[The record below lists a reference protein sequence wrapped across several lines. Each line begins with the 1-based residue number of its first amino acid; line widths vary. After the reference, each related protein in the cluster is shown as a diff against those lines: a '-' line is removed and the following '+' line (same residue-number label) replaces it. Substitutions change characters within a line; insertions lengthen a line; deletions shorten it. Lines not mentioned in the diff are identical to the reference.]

1 MGGIGKSK
9 DMRMRITAIC
19 AVAAIAVYGSNNDSI
34 PDQILDEV
42 TVSAT
47 RPQIGSDN
55 GIMSVDLRQIVDNKP
70 VTNIL
75 EALPYI
81 PGVTTNGGQIGLA
94 GASAITI
101 LVNGEMSD
109 MPAANIYQLLYS
121 LPVDKMDHVE
131 VMYAAPP
138 QYHVNGAVINV
149 ILKTPRPLDELQG
162 QVLAGA
168 HHTHYTSAG
177 GAVSA
182 TYATR
187 RWSFDLN
194 YDLTNSRTWGH
205 ESTESNHLIEG
216 SRHLITDE
224 QSRRSQSLSNSIYA
238 SAAYKTDRNSS
249 LKLTYAGH
257 INSHHKARSNA
268 YGTLGEFENRHSYP
282 TPDGFHYATFSY
294 TTSSGMKIGADYTYY
309 HERRNQRM
317 QLMPAGTDIVQSD
330 LSQSINRAH
339 AYIDRSD
346 SIGSWL
352 INYGAEYTYTSDRSQ
367 QSYSLPPQQGFDGIL
382 RENVADVYVGLQ
394 HSFPFGLQA
403 SAAIKGEYYHTDLD
417 HNFNIMPQ
425 LSATYYRTPTSIFQL
440 SFNTRRIYPS
450 YWELHGG
457 TSYINDYT
465 TVVGNP
471 ALKPCIN
478 YDGQLSYIFRQ
489 RYVATLYMNYADQA
503 SVQLPYQQPDRLNL
517 IYQTVNLNYSN
528 TMGLNLHIP
537 VDITDMYNATLTA
550 NGFYNRVNA
559 DQYHDM
565 SFDRHRLVFY
575 GSLDQT
581 VKPWHN
587 SPVAITVEA
596 AYISPSLQGV
606 ASMSGM
612 WRINA
617 GVKWTFA
624 RQRAELAFRADDIF
638 NTWSPVMRIN
648 HHTQDY
654 RMDIHDMTRTIK
666 LTFTYRFNG
675 FKPKND
681 KSSIDSSR
689 FGAGNN

>member
-1 MGGIGKSK
+1 
-9 DMRMRITAIC
+9 MRVRITAIF
-19 AVAAIAVYGSNNDSI
+19 AITAMTVYGSDNDPI
-34 PDQILDEV
+34 PEQMLDEV

-55 GIMSVDLRQIVDNKP
+55 GIMSVDLRQIVQDKP
-70 VTNIL
+70 VSNIL
-75 EALPYI
+75 EALVYL

-94 GASAITI
+94 GATSMSI

-109 MPAANIYQLLYS
+109 MPVANMYQLLYS
-121 LPVDKMDHVE
+121 MPVDKIERVE
-131 VMYAAPP
+131 VMYATPP
-138 QYHVNGAVINV
+138 QYHVAGAAINV
-149 ILKTPRPLDELQG
+149 ILKTPRPLDGLQG

-168 HHTHYTSAG
+168 HHAHYTSAG

-194 YDLTNSRTWGH
+194 YDLTNSRTWAH
-205 ESTESNHLIEG
+205 ESTASNHLING
-216 SRHLITDE
+216 TRHLITDD
-224 QSRRSQSLSNSIYA
+224 QYRRSQSLSNSIYA
-238 SAAYKTDRNSS
+238 SASYKTARNSS

-257 INSHHKARSNA
+257 INARHKSRSNTN
-268 YGTLGEFENRHSYP
+268 GTLGEFENRQSYP

-317 QLMPAGTDIVQSD
+317 QLMPAGTDIVQSE

-339 AYIDRSD
+339 AYADRSD

-352 INYGAEYTYTSDRSQ
+352 INYGLEYTHTSDHSRQ
-367 QSYSLPPQQGFDGIL
+367 NYTLPPQEGFDGTL

-403 SAAIKGEYYHTDLD
+403 SVAIKGEYYHTDLD

-440 SFNTRRIYPS
+440 NFNSRRIYPS

-457 TSYINDYT
+457 TSYINDYA

-503 SVQLPYQQPDRLNL
+503 SVQLPYQQPDRLSL
-517 IYQTVNLNYSN
+517 IYQTLNLNYSN
-528 TMGLNLHIP
+528 TVGLNLHIP
-537 VDITDMYNATLTA
+537 IEVADIYNVTLTA
-550 NGFYNRVNA
+550 NGFYNRVKA
-559 DQYHDM
+559 DRYHDM
-565 SFDRHRLVFY
+565 SFDRHRMVFY
-575 GSLDQT
+575 SSLNQT
-581 VKPWHN
+581 VRFGRK
-587 SPVAITVEA
+587 SPVALTVEA

-606 ASMSGM
+606 ASMSSL
-612 WRINA
+612 WRLNA

-624 RQRAELAFRADDIF
+624 RRRAELAFRADDIF
-638 NTWSPVMRIN
+638 NTWAPVMRIN
-648 HHTQDY
+648 HLTQDY
-654 RMDIHDMTRTIK
+654 RMDVHDMTRMVK

-675 FKPKND
+675 FKPKEDN
-681 KSSIDSSR
+681 SAIDSSR